1 MVLRDREV
9 FVATFSDGKRETEG
23 SSPFVVI
30 AHGCSIMSGSP
41 RASARVGEP
50 ATFYRV
56 ATTAYRHCYLY
67 PPPPPPFSV
76 SYSTYV
82 PRFIHA
88 LASLTCPRGSWVAV
102 LSLSLFLSLSRDGSA
117 LCNLVSYTIVPR
129 LQTRTR
135 SIPLRV
141 LRVWLFVFPLCSAVV
156 WCVRVLGEFCGSPIR
171 VLWEFYKNSIRVL
184 SKSYC
189 VPR

>member
-102 LSLSLFLSLSRDGSA
+102 LSLSLSFSLSLATVQLCATLFHIPSCPACKQGRGQSLSA
-117 LCNLVSYTIVPR
+117 SFVCDSSCFPC
-129 LQTRTR
+129 
-135 SIPLRV
+135 V
-141 LRVWLFVFPLCSAVV
+141 LLWCVV
-156 WCVRVLGEFCGSPIR
+156 WEF
-171 VLWEFYKNSIRVL
+171 
-184 SKSYC
+184 
-189 VPR
+189 